1 MLCDNL
7 LFQPQNPKTL
17 NPKPFVSFLPGT
29 ASWLV
34 ARPNL
39 TRHHHIRLG
48 SGNDIGRLAR
58 WMAGKA
64 VGLVLSGGG
73 SRGLAHLGV
82 LCALEDAGVP
92 VDVVGG
98 TSQGAFMAAL
108 YAQVC
113 LCVWRL
119 GFRV

>member
-1 MLCDNL
+1 M
-7 LFQPQNPKTL
+7 
-17 NPKPFVSFLPGT
+17 FVIADD
-29 ASWLV
+29 ASC
-34 ARPNL
+34 
-39 TRHHHIRLG
+39 RL
-48 SGNDIGRLAR
+48 SR

-82 LCALEDAGVP
+82 LCALEDLGVP

-108 YAQVC
+108 YAQGLARENLQV
-113 LCVWRL
+113 RKS
-119 GFRV
+119 